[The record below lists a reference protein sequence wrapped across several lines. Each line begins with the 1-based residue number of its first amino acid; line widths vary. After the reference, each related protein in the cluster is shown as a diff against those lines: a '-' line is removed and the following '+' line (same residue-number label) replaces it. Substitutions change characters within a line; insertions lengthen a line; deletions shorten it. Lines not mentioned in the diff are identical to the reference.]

1 MTLTA
6 PGNALGST
14 VHGRGA
20 RRQGVVIAA
29 LVCTFAFSADVFG
42 LGLWFLSVAG
52 FLIVL
57 GCLRE
62 IPRIPIHPELIML
75 ALFAAA
81 YSVATS
87 GKLTDVLVALTF
99 PVGYLVGLLVVQT
112 AEPRNVQL
120 RRLILALVAGMTT
133 HGVLN
138 AVTNFLNFGWH
149 PVGRSLPDFWS
160 GAVLAATLQG
170 TLFIPLVGFA
180 YYGLA
185 IRQGNRMIPV
195 LTAACLLVAAV
206 YNFITASRTIFVVG
220 LITLGACAVS
230 SLWLRPTR
238 HRKSVMMV
246 VLGGLLIVTTAYQ
259 LDLFQLRSMVDESP
273 LIIRLTAPDSSTL
286 AEDSRLTRW
295 AYVLG
300 HFWDHTTGGL
310 YFQASIGYVHNLW
323 LDAYDTAGLFA
334 LLMLGGFTIGA
345 VALLWRVVRKGEVL
359 AELRVLLVGLWIAF
373 LAQFMTEPILDGMP
387 TLFVVF
393 CVLVGGV
400 SSLRSEAVLH
410 EHVSI

>member
-1 MTLTA
+1 VTLRA

-20 RRQGVVIAA
+20 RRQRVVIAA

-42 LGLWFLSVAG
+42 KGFWFLFVAG

-62 IPRIPIHPELIML
+62 IPRIPVHSELIML

-112 AEPRNVQL
+112 AEARNVQL
-120 RRLILALVAGMTT
+120 RSLILALVAGMTT

-149 PVGRSLPDFWS
+149 PVERSLPDFWS
-160 GAVLAATLQG
+160 GAVLSATVQG

-220 LITLGACAVS
+220 LITLGVCAVS

-259 LDLFQLRSMVDESP
+259 LNLFQLRSMVDESP
-273 LIIRLTAPDSSTL
+273 LISRLTAPDSSTL
-286 AEDSRLTRW
+286 AEDARFTRW

-310 YFQASIGYVHNLW
+310 YFRASIGYVHNLW

-345 VALLWRVVRKGEVL
+345 VALLWRVVRKGELL

-373 LAQFMTEPILDGMP
+373 LAQFMTEPILDSMP